1 MWQQELKMA
10 AVDVESIDFD
20 VEISEE
26 SDLDIVLA
34 SIDES
39 LEIVV
44 IEEDVNTEEYDI
56 LDRIPD
62 ITFVKE
68 DNVFLVI
75 HEQRDVELT
84 FVKDPVQTTIHK
96 LPPKSSVE
104 RAVFICKKCT
114 KNFQLKAIYIKH
126 TDICQGYLPPVRK
139 NRKRQSTGETY
150 QQEQEDDDR
159 GMYR

>member
-26 SDLDIVLA
+26 IDLDIVLA
-34 SIDES
+34 IIDES
-39 LEIVV
+39 LEIIVT
-44 IEEDVNTEEYDI
+44 EEDVNTEEYDI

-75 HEQRDVELT
+75 HEQQDVELT
-84 FVKDPVQTTIHK
+84 FVKDYNTQTSTKIICR
-96 LPPKSSVE
+96 KSS
-104 RAVFICKKCT
+104 
-114 KNFQLKAIYIKH
+114 IYMQK
-126 TDICQGYLPPVRK
+126 TF
-139 NRKRQSTGETY
+139 S
-150 QQEQEDDDR
+150 
-159 GMYR
+159 

>member
-44 IEEDVNTEEYDI
+44 TEEDVNTEEYDI

-75 HEQRDVELT
+75 HEQ
-84 FVKDPVQTTIHK
+84 
-96 LPPKSSVE
+96 
-104 RAVFICKKCT
+104 
-114 KNFQLKAIYIKH
+114 
-126 TDICQGYLPPVRK
+126 
-139 NRKRQSTGETY
+139 
-150 QQEQEDDDR
+150 
-159 GMYR
+159 